1 MKKSDLIVNYIV
13 FTFIIHIFSTCFV
26 FALFMIAWKT

>member
-13 FTFIIHIFSTCFV
+13 FIFIIHIFSTGFV
-26 FALFMIAWKT
+26 FALFMFVWKT